1 MAGFR
6 EYEPFEGNTAGP
18 RAAQQRARCCCSLG
32 PKVEAVIRRR
42 TARGEIR
49 KDLEREAQGTMCTW
63 TNIWLSSAAHSCP
76 LCCPDL
82 RQAAGTDREA
92 GE

>member
-49 KDLEREAQGTMCTW
+49 KDLGREGPGHNVHMDEHLAVERGAQ
-63 TNIWLSSAAHSCP
+63 LP
-76 LCCPDL
+76 PVLP
-82 RQAAGTDREA
+82 
-92 GE
+92 

>member
-49 KDLEREAQGTMCTW
+49 KDLGREPGTRHNVHMDEHLAVERGAQ
-63 TNIWLSSAAHSCP
+63 LP
-76 LCCPDL
+76 PVLP
-82 RQAAGTDREA
+82 
-92 GE
+92 